1 MPYGGSTYLT
11 ADQARMIFAERH
23 GKTSATQMGE
33 QFRVSARTIL
43 DIWCGKTWAVATGLK
58 PGKTTLPMDEQ
69 LLAWTGTSFVC
80 AEVLE
85 NDEIDGLDE

>member
-33 QFRVSARTIL
+33 QFGVSARTIL
-43 DIWCGKTWAVATGLK
+43 DIWSGKTWGHATGLK
-58 PGKTTLPMDEQ
+58 PGKATTPVDEQ

-80 AEVLE
+80 AGLFAD
-85 NDEIDGLDE
+85 DEIAGLGE